1 MSLLTPTGNPLLTW
15 ERNRAESHRA
25 CPATLDGMKS
35 LLLIYWHLKSAYPI
49 HTGPAGPCSFSGWAN
64 WCLKNLHP
72 TKKPFWIF
80 KVQDLNTPLVN
91 FQHFRNFVTTLF
103 LGEGFL
109 NHHNFTCLS
118 EIKWTNPCDPF
129 AREPATSWR
138 SSNNVLTW
146 MLLLDFV
153 WFVGETGAVLGLV
166 SWQT

>member
-1 MSLLTPTGNPLLTW
+1 MTGNHGELDGMNPLLLIGLTS
-15 ERNRAESHRA
+15 EKCLPNPYRTCRT
-25 CPATLDGMKS
+25 CS
-35 LLLIYWHLKSAYPI
+35 L
-49 HTGPAGPCSFSGWAN
+49 SGWAN
-64 WCLKNLHP
+64 WFLKNLHP

-80 KVQDLNTPLVN
+80 KVQDLNTPLMN

-103 LGEGFL
+103 LGEGSL
-109 NHHNFTCLS
+109 NHNKFTCLS

-129 AREPATSWR
+129 ARAPATSWR

-153 WFVGETGAVLGLV
+153 WFVGKTGAVLGLV